1 MINLQLDVLV
11 GQLAMLR
18 DGDTLSCDHAV
29 DNTMR
34 RTGGMYR
41 SRQYKERLLM
51 PKSLVEM
58 ASEIV
63 AAQASHT
70 PMSPEEISEVVR
82 RVFDILQKLQ
92 SIEVGQAEGSN
103 HGDAPEHMNPQDS
116 IQRNR
121 VICLVCGKE
130 FKLLSNR
137 HLALHGMTSRD
148 YKLKYGL
155 PLRQALSAKSL
166 TQARRKIAK
175 EKGLGAK
182 LVAYRR
188 SHQQ

>member
-1 MINLQLDVLV
+1 
-11 GQLAMLR
+11 
-18 DGDTLSCDHAV
+18 
-29 DNTMR
+29 
-34 RTGGMYR
+34 
-41 SRQYKERLLM
+41 M

-70 PMSPEEISEVVR
+70 PMSPEELSEGVR
-82 RVFDILQKLQ
+82 RVFEVLQHLQ
-92 SIEVGQAEGSN
+92 ASESGMVSSGEGE
-103 HGDAPEHMNPQDS
+103 GTRVIRPQDS

-121 VICLVCGKE
+121 VICLECNKD

-137 HLALHGMTSRD
+137 HLALHGLTSRD

-155 PLRQALSAKSL
+155 PLRQPLSAKSL
-166 TQARRKIAK
+166 TQTRRKIAK

-188 SHQQ
+188 RRRKQERA

>member
-1 MINLQLDVLV
+1 
-11 GQLAMLR
+11 
-18 DGDTLSCDHAV
+18 
-29 DNTMR
+29 
-34 RTGGMYR
+34 
-41 SRQYKERLLM
+41 M

-70 PMSPEEISEVVR
+70 PMTPEDISDVVR
-82 RVFDILQKLQ
+82 RVFDILQSLQ
-92 SIEVGQAEGSN
+92 SIEAGQTSGGLGET
-103 HGDAPEHMNPQDS
+103 PEKMNPQDS

-166 TQARRKIAK
+166 TLARRKIAK

-188 SHQQ
+188 AHQK

>member
-1 MINLQLDVLV
+1 
-11 GQLAMLR
+11 
-18 DGDTLSCDHAV
+18 
-29 DNTMR
+29 
-34 RTGGMYR
+34 
-41 SRQYKERLLM
+41 M

-63 AAQASHT
+63 AAQASHV
-70 PMSPEEISEVVR
+70 PMSPEDISEGVR
-82 RVFDILQKLQ
+82 KVFEVLQNLQ
-92 SIEVGQAEGSN
+92 ALEAGISGGIDHEAAQV
-103 HGDAPEHMNPQDS
+103 MKPQDS

-121 VICLVCGKE
+121 VICLECNKE

-137 HLALHGMTSRD
+137 HLALHGLTSRD

-155 PLRQALSAKSL
+155 PLRQPLSAKSL

-188 SHQQ
+188 RRKKQERA

>member
-1 MINLQLDVLV
+1 
-11 GQLAMLR
+11 
-18 DGDTLSCDHAV
+18 
-29 DNTMR
+29 
-34 RTGGMYR
+34 
-41 SRQYKERLLM
+41 M

-82 RVFDILQKLQ
+82 KVFDILKNLQ
-92 SIEVGQAEGSN
+92 AMEVGQGENAKAES
-103 HGDAPEHMNPQDS
+103 HEQMNPQDS

-137 HLALHGMTSRD
+137 HLALHSMTSRD

-166 TQARRKIAK
+166 TQARRRIAK

-188 SHQQ
+188 SRQ

>member
-1 MINLQLDVLV
+1 
-11 GQLAMLR
+11 
-18 DGDTLSCDHAV
+18 
-29 DNTMR
+29 
-34 RTGGMYR
+34 
-41 SRQYKERLLM
+41 M

-63 AAQASHT
+63 AAQASHI
-70 PMSPEEISEVVR
+70 PMSPEDISEGVRKVFVV
-82 RVFDILQKLQ
+82 LQNLQ
-92 SIEVGQAEGSN
+92 ALEAGISS
-103 HGDAPEHMNPQDS
+103 GDLETTQVMKPQDS

-121 VICLVCGKE
+121 VICLECNKE

-137 HLALHGMTSRD
+137 HLALHGLTSRN

-155 PLRQALSAKSL
+155 PLRQPLSAKSL

-188 SHQQ
+188 RRKKQERA

>member
-1 MINLQLDVLV
+1 
-11 GQLAMLR
+11 
-18 DGDTLSCDHAV
+18 
-29 DNTMR
+29 
-34 RTGGMYR
+34 
-41 SRQYKERLLM
+41 M

-70 PMSPEEISEVVR
+70 PMTPEDISDIVR
-82 RVFDILQKLQ
+82 RVFDILQSLQ
-92 SIEVGQAEGSN
+92 AIEAGQVSGGLGETP
-103 HGDAPEHMNPQDS
+103 DKMNPQDS

-137 HLALHGMTSRD
+137 HLALHGMSSRD
-148 YKLKYGL
+148 YKLKFGL

-166 TQARRKIAK
+166 TLARRKIAK

-188 SHQQ
+188 AHQK

>member
-1 MINLQLDVLV
+1 
-11 GQLAMLR
+11 
-18 DGDTLSCDHAV
+18 
-29 DNTMR
+29 
-34 RTGGMYR
+34 
-41 SRQYKERLLM
+41 M

-63 AAQASHT
+63 TAQAGHM
-70 PMSPEEISEVVR
+70 PMSPEEISEGVKKIFTVLR
-82 RVFDILQKLQ
+82 DLQDL
-92 SIEVGQAEGSN
+92 EAGMVNGGTAEGGSSRKLL
-103 HGDAPEHMNPQDS
+103 PQES

-121 VICLVCGKE
+121 VICLECHKD

-137 HLALHGMTSRD
+137 HLALHGLTSRA

-166 TQARRKIAK
+166 TLARWKIAK

-182 LVAYRR
+182 LLA
-188 SHQQ
+188 HQRGKK

>member
-1 MINLQLDVLV
+1 
-11 GQLAMLR
+11 
-18 DGDTLSCDHAV
+18 
-29 DNTMR
+29 
-34 RTGGMYR
+34 
-41 SRQYKERLLM
+41 M

-70 PMSPEEISEVVR
+70 PMTPEDISDVVR
-82 RVFDILQKLQ
+82 RVFDILQSLQ
-92 SIEVGQAEGSN
+92 SIEAGQTSGGLGET
-103 HGDAPEHMNPQDS
+103 PEKMNPQDS

-137 HLALHGMTSRD
+137 HLALQGMTSRD
-148 YKLKYGL
+148 YKLKYGFR
-155 PLRQALSAKSL
+155 LRQALSAESL
-166 TQARRKIAK
+166 TLARRNSAR

-182 LVAYRR
+182 RVA
-188 SHQQ
+188 

>member
-1 MINLQLDVLV
+1 M
-11 GQLAMLR
+11 
-18 DGDTLSCDHAV
+18 
-29 DNTMR
+29 
-34 RTGGMYR
+34 
-41 SRQYKERLLM
+41 KERLLM

-70 PMSPEEISEVVR
+70 AMSPEEISEVVR

-92 SIEVGQAEGSN
+92 SIEAGQGEGSN
-103 HGDAPEHMNPQDS
+103 HGNAPEHINPQDS

-137 HLALHGMTSRD
+137 HLALHDMTSRD

-188 SHQQ
+188 SHQR

>member
-1 MINLQLDVLV
+1 
-11 GQLAMLR
+11 
-18 DGDTLSCDHAV
+18 
-29 DNTMR
+29 
-34 RTGGMYR
+34 
-41 SRQYKERLLM
+41 M

-63 AAQASHT
+63 AAQASHI
-70 PMSPEEISEVVR
+70 PMSPEDISEGVR
-82 RVFDILQKLQ
+82 KVFEVLQ
-92 SIEVGQAEGSN
+92 SLQALEAGMTGGLEFES
-103 HGDAPEHMNPQDS
+103 AQVMKPQDS

-121 VICLVCGKE
+121 VICLECNKE

-137 HLALHGMTSRD
+137 HLALHGLTSRD

-155 PLRQALSAKSL
+155 PLRQPLSAKSL

-188 SHQQ
+188 RKKKQERA

>member
-1 MINLQLDVLV
+1 
-11 GQLAMLR
+11 
-18 DGDTLSCDHAV
+18 
-29 DNTMR
+29 
-34 RTGGMYR
+34 
-41 SRQYKERLLM
+41 M

-63 AAQASHT
+63 AAQASHI
-70 PMSPEEISEVVR
+70 PMSPEDISDGVRKVFEV
-82 RVFDILQKLQ
+82 LQTLQ
-92 SIEVGQAEGSN
+92 SLEAGMTGGLDFEAAQV
-103 HGDAPEHMNPQDS
+103 MKPQDS

-121 VICLVCGKE
+121 VICLECNKE

-137 HLALHGMTSRD
+137 HLALHGLTSRD

-155 PLRQALSAKSL
+155 PLRQPLSAKSL

-182 LVAYRR
+182 LVEYRR
-188 SHQQ
+188 RKKKQERA

>member
-1 MINLQLDVLV
+1 
-11 GQLAMLR
+11 
-18 DGDTLSCDHAV
+18 
-29 DNTMR
+29 
-34 RTGGMYR
+34 
-41 SRQYKERLLM
+41 M

-63 AAQASHT
+63 AAQASHLPMT
-70 PMSPEEISEVVR
+70 PEDIREGVLKVFEVLQHLQALEASLAAGADPETSQVM
-82 RVFDILQKLQ
+82 K
-92 SIEVGQAEGSN
+92 
-103 HGDAPEHMNPQDS
+103 PQDS

-121 VICLVCGKE
+121 VICLECNKE

-137 HLALHGMTSRD
+137 HLALHNLTSRD

-155 PLRQALSAKSL
+155 PLRQPLSAKSL

-188 SHQQ
+188 RRKKQERA

>member
-1 MINLQLDVLV
+1 
-11 GQLAMLR
+11 
-18 DGDTLSCDHAV
+18 
-29 DNTMR
+29 
-34 RTGGMYR
+34 
-41 SRQYKERLLM
+41 M

-63 AAQASHT
+63 AAQASHI
-70 PMSPEEISEVVR
+70 PMSPEDISEGVR
-82 RVFDILQKLQ
+82 KVFEVLQNLQ
-92 SIEVGQAEGSN
+92 ALEAGISGGIDFATAQV
-103 HGDAPEHMNPQDS
+103 MKPQDS

-121 VICLVCGKE
+121 VICLECNKE

-137 HLALHGMTSRD
+137 HLALHSLTSRD

-155 PLRQALSAKSL
+155 PLRQPLSAKSL

-188 SHQQ
+188 RRKKQERA

>member
-1 MINLQLDVLV
+1 
-11 GQLAMLR
+11 
-18 DGDTLSCDHAV
+18 
-29 DNTMR
+29 
-34 RTGGMYR
+34 
-41 SRQYKERLLM
+41 M

-63 AAQASHT
+63 AAQASHI
-70 PMSPEEISEVVR
+70 PMSPEDISDGVRKVFEV
-82 RVFDILQKLQ
+82 LQTLQ
-92 SIEVGQAEGSN
+92 ALETGMAGGLGFESAQV
-103 HGDAPEHMNPQDS
+103 MKPQDS

-121 VICLVCGKE
+121 VICLECNKE

-137 HLALHGMTSRD
+137 HLALHGLTSRD

-155 PLRQALSAKSL
+155 PLRQPLSAKSL

-188 SHQQ
+188 RKKKQERA

>member
-1 MINLQLDVLV
+1 
-11 GQLAMLR
+11 
-18 DGDTLSCDHAV
+18 
-29 DNTMR
+29 
-34 RTGGMYR
+34 
-41 SRQYKERLLM
+41 M

-63 AAQASHT
+63 AAQAGHT
-70 PMSPEEISEVVR
+70 PMNSEEISEGVR
-82 RVFDILQKLQ
+82 RIFEVLQ
-92 SIEVGQAEGSN
+92 SLQTLEAGLPGRN
-103 HGDAPEHMNPQDS
+103 DANSPPRLKPQDS

-121 VICLVCGKE
+121 VICLECNKD

-137 HLALHGMTSRD
+137 HLALHGLTSRD

-155 PLRQALSAKSL
+155 PLRQPLSAKSL

-182 LVAYRR
+182 LVAYRKMQSKER
-188 SHQQ
+188 QR